1 MARVRALKQPPAT
14 VLGAVT
20 AAVGAMTWLQP
31 SDLALV
37 ALALALEYART
48 IDDADDVKTVGW
60 VGPHLA
66 NVLRALGGAPAER
79 RALGIEE
86 PVRGKLAELRAAR

>member
-20 AAVGAMTWLQP
+20 AAVEAMTWLQP

-37 ALALALEYART
+37 ALALEYART
-48 IDDADDVKTVGW
+48 IDDAADVKTVGW

-79 RALGIEE
+79 KALGIEE

>member
-14 VLGAVT
+14 VLVAVT
-20 AAVGAMTWLQP
+20 AAVAAMTWLQP
-31 SDLALV
+31 SDQAMV
-37 ALALALEYART
+37 ALALEYART
-48 IDDADDVKTVGW
+48 IDDAEDVKTVGW

-79 RALGIEE
+79 KALGIEE

>member
-14 VLGAVT
+14 VLSAVT

-37 ALALALEYART
+37 ALAMEYART

-66 NVLRALGGAPAER
+66 NVLRALGGAPVER